1 MLKPLAALL
10 LTVGLAVSAPLTA
23 PTTVALSPTRQLPA
37 SLGLDDQIWGQA
49 GKPGDRARLLRAI
62 DYSLDYLKTEKAEKN
77 YREYT
82 APGQSGSALGNNL
95 KLRVTKSLQRF
106 RQLVVKSKSARQLQA
121 AVKREFAFYQAAG
134 KDNAGK
140 VEFTGYY
147 EAVYPASPV
156 PNATYRYPLYALPPG
171 FKQWV
176 KPHPTR
182 MELEGTNGL
191 QGSKGQLRGLELVW
205 LRDRMAA
212 FLVQVQGSAK
222 LQLTNG
228 KVMTVGYA
236 GKTDYPYVSIG
247 QELIKDGK
255 LTREE
260 LTLPRLI
267 AYFQA
272 HPQEMDTYLPRNQS
286 FVFFKNTQ
294 GGAATG
300 SLSVPVTPER
310 SIATDKTLMPPGALA
325 LINTAIPYPNRAG
338 KLEQRLVSRFT
349 LDQDTGSA
357 IKGPGRV
364 DIFMGTGAK
373 AKARAGLINT
383 PGQLYYLLLK

>member
-1 MLKPLAALL
+1 MLKPFAALC
-10 LTVGLAVSAPLTA
+10 LTLGLAVNAPSTA
-23 PTTVALSPTRQLPA
+23 PSTVALSPVSQLPA
-37 SLGLDDQIWGQA
+37 SVGLDDQIWSQS
-49 GKPGDRARLLRAI
+49 GKPGDRSRLLRAI
-62 DYSLDYLKTEKAEKN
+62 DYSLDYLKTEKAQKN
-77 YREYT
+77 YQEYT
-82 APGQSGSALGNNL
+82 APDKPGSALGSNL

-106 RQLVVKSKSARQLQA
+106 RQLVVQSKSARQLQA
-121 AVKREFAFYQAAG
+121 AVKREFVFYQAAG
-134 KDNAGK
+134 KDNAGT
-140 VEFTGYY
+140 VAFTGYY

-156 PNATYRYPLYALPPG
+156 PTSVYRYPLYGLPPD
-171 FKQWV
+171 FKQWT

-182 MELEGTNGL
+182 TEFEGTDGL
-191 QGSKGQLRGLELVW
+191 QGSKGPLRGLELVW

-212 FLVQVQGSAK
+212 FLVQIQGSAK

-228 KVMTVGYA
+228 RVMTVGYA
-236 GKTDYPYVSIG
+236 GKTDYPYISIG

-255 LTREE
+255 LKRED
-260 LTLPRLI
+260 LTLARLI
-267 AYFQA
+267 EYFQS
-272 HPQEMDTYLPRNQS
+272 HPQEMDTYMPRNQS

-325 LINTAIPYPNRAG
+325 LIKTAIPYPNRAG
-338 KLEQRLVSRFT
+338 KLEKRLVSRFT

>member
-1 MLKPLAALL
+1 MLKPFAALC
-10 LTVGLAVSAPLTA
+10 LTIGLAVNTP
-23 PTTVALSPTRQLPA
+23 TVALSPIAQPPA
-37 SLGLDDQIWGQA
+37 NVGLDDQIWAQA

-77 YREYT
+77 YKAYT
-82 APGQSGSALGNNL
+82 APGQPGSALGSNL

-156 PNATYRYPLYALPPG
+156 PTATYRYPLYGLPPD
-171 FKQWV
+171 FKQWD

-182 MELEGTNGL
+182 TELEGTDGL

-272 HPQEMDTYLPRNQS
+272 HPQAMDTYLPRNQS

-325 LINTAIPYPNRAG
+325 LIYTAIPYPNRAG
-338 KLEQRLVSRFT
+338 KLEKRLVSRFT

>member
-1 MLKPLAALL
+1 MLKPFAALC
-10 LTVGLAVSAPLTA
+10 LTMGLAVNAPPTA
-23 PTTVALSPTRQLPA
+23 PSALSLSPVSQLPA
-37 SLGLDDQIWGQA
+37 SLGLDDQIWSRA
-49 GKPGDRARLLRAI
+49 GKSGDRARLLRAI
-62 DYSLDYLKTEKAEKN
+62 DYSLDYLKTEKAQKN
-77 YREYT
+77 YQEYT
-82 APGQSGSALGNNL
+82 APDKPGSALGSNL
-95 KLRVTKSLQRF
+95 QLRVTKSLQRF
-106 RQLVVKSKSARQLQA
+106 RQLIVQSKSARQLQA
-121 AVKREFAFYQAAG
+121 AVKREFVFYQAAG
-134 KDNAGK
+134 KDNAGT
-140 VEFTGYY
+140 VAFTGYY
-147 EAVYPASPV
+147 EAVYPASAV
-156 PNATYRYPLYALPPG
+156 PTSVYRYPLYSLPPD
-171 FKQWV
+171 FKQWP

-182 MELEGTNGL
+182 TQFEGTDGL
-191 QGSKGQLRGLELVW
+191 QGSKGPLRGLELVW
-205 LRDRMAA
+205 LRDRIAA

-228 KVMTVGYA
+228 RVMTVGYA
-236 GKTDYPYVSIG
+236 GKTDYPYISIG

-255 LTREE
+255 LKRED
-260 LTLPRLI
+260 LTLARLI
-267 AYFQA
+267 DYFQS

-300 SLSVPVTPER
+300 TLSVPVTPER

-338 KLEQRLVSRFT
+338 KLEKRLVSRFT